1 MFEIEKNSIQF
12 IIENMKNI
20 NTLSIS
26 CTVNIETLIS
36 NEIELKDYRIDI
48 LSSKCW
54 LSSKDSSILFH
65 VEIDMNINMK
75 DIIKKCHTSK
85 CIYLK
90 DIECEQFELN
100 ENRNESIP
108 IPCSI
113 KNVGDYS
120 INKNKSINSN
130 NSSNSLGNSKYS
142 KISYQNRVIAR
153 IRYKNDSNTTS
164 TTQTTNMTS
173 RSQVVSVLPKESS
186 SLIDTALASAQARGE
201 ILDMEDI
208 YKDKGIGMDKDI
220 DTDSGSDFIQDKDTE
235 GGVTGVNN
243 NTNANTNTNTNWVNV
258 LNNKYQLERGVSI
271 HVTCQCCGADIINS
285 NSKSKTKR
293 NRGSSGSSGSSSGRV
308 GDYTS
313 TTAPDAN
320 PDIKSNTSSRSNS
333 KGIEGGVEVEYI
345 RHLPSGT
352 FDHVSD
358 A

>member
-1 MFEIEKNSIQF
+1 
-12 IIENMKNI
+12 
-20 NTLSIS
+20 
-26 CTVNIETLIS
+26 
-36 NEIELKDYRIDI
+36 
-48 LSSKCW
+48 
-54 LSSKDSSILFH
+54 
-65 VEIDMNINMK
+65 
-75 DIIKKCHTSK
+75 
-85 CIYLK
+85 
-90 DIECEQFELN
+90 
-100 ENRNESIP
+100 
-108 IPCSI
+108 
-113 KNVGDYS
+113 
-120 INKNKSINSN
+120 
-130 NSSNSLGNSKYS
+130 
-142 KISYQNRVIAR
+142 
-153 IRYKNDSNTTS
+153 
-164 TTQTTNMTS
+164 MTS

-235 GGVTGVNN
+235 GGVNN

-285 NSKSKTKR
+285 NSKSKR
-293 NRGSSGSSGSSSGRV
+293 NRGSRDSSGSGSV
-308 GDYTS
+308 GDHTS

-320 PDIKSNTSSRSNS
+320 PDINSDTGSRSNS